1 MKEKMKKTIEE
12 YIATDYPFI
21 VVPFREDLF
30 SGYRAFLIDI
40 PAVEAIGSTPEEAI
54 TDLIEVKREWMTYAF
69 EKGFVIPEP
78 ENDFQ
83 TTMNY
88 SGRVTLRIPKSLHRQ
103 AAERALLNGVSLNS
117 FLNEAIQ
124 RGMIK
129 SFSLVD

>member
-1 MKEKMKKTIEE
+1 
-12 YIATDYPFI
+12 
-21 VVPFREDLF
+21 
-30 SGYRAFLIDI
+30 
-40 PAVEAIGSTPEEAI
+40 
-54 TDLIEVKREWMTYAF
+54 
-69 EKGFVIPEP
+69 VIPEP

-129 SFSLVD
+129 SFSFTD